1 LSRLF
6 VKVTRDTLPQVKDKF
21 PFIYLERGRLE
32 IDDSSL
38 KWLDADGNVVRLPV
52 ATLNTILLGPGTSLT
67 HEAVKTAAAANCAIC
82 WVGEDSLLFY
92 AAGFV
97 PTATTRNL
105 KKQVK
110 LASGRNSSLKVTRN
124 MFQRRFPNDDLDG
137 KSLKEMMGLEGSR
150 VRQLYELKAS
160 EYGVGW
166 KGRQFTP
173 GKFQMGDMTN
183 RILTS
188 TNAALYGILCSS
200 IHAMGYSPHIGFIH
214 SGSPMPFVYDI
225 ADLYKADLTI
235 DIAFSLTREMAGQ
248 YDKHVVSNAFRE
260 RIIEMN
266 ILKRIGQDINE
277 LMGMDEC

>member
-1 LSRLF
+1 
-6 VKVTRDTLPQVKDKF
+6 
-21 PFIYLERGRLE
+21 
-32 IDDSSL
+32 
-38 KWLDADGNVVRLPV
+38 
-52 ATLNTILLGPGTSLT
+52 
-67 HEAVKTAAAANCAIC
+67 
-82 WVGEDSLLFY
+82 
-92 AAGFV
+92 
-97 PTATTRNL
+97 
-105 KKQVK
+105 
-110 LASGRNSSLKVTRN
+110 